1 MNDDEA
7 RWALERRAGDLQWN
21 GCGLSE
27 LARDHGTPLY
37 VVNAERLDR
46 AYEAIRGPFEA
57 EGLNTRLF
65 FSFKTNPVPAVL
77 RRIRALGCGAEV
89 ISPFEY
95 WLTSRLGL
103 RGDDV
108 VVNGTCKSP
117 DLLRQAILDDVALL
131 NVESLDELRLVRA
144 IAVEAGRR
152 VRIGLR
158 INPCLRTTPFD
169 FTLSTGSRASHMGF
183 RKGERDW
190 DEALRLVR
198 EEPILDVQGLHF
210 HIGSGVRSARPY
222 IAATRTALTMW
233 TDLLEAGLHPTILD
247 IGGGFAASALKEFTL
262 LEAIR
267 FFGWR
272 RPPEPLRDAV
282 HADLL
287 RGVARGCATVLL
299 SYARERGVAVPVVFL
314 EPGRSLVASSQLLLL
329 KIAALRSRPG
339 RIPVAVCDAGAMSL
353 SPLLLSER
361 HVVLPV
367 NREPGGTTSYYDI
380 VGNLP
385 TPLDIVSLRQKL
397 PTLSEGDLIAV
408 MDVGAYFTA
417 LGNTFGGPRLP
428 IVMID
433 RGVAEL
439 VRERETFQVMV
450 VRDLDM
456 RDDRP
461 ARPGA

>member
-1 MNDDEA
+1 
-7 RWALERRAGDLQWN
+7 
-21 GCGLSE
+21 
-27 LARDHGTPLY
+27 
-37 VVNAERLDR
+37 
-46 AYEAIRGPFEA
+46 
-57 EGLNTRLF
+57 
-65 FSFKTNPVPAVL
+65 
-77 RRIRALGCGAEV
+77 
-89 ISPFEY
+89 
-95 WLTSRLGL
+95 
-103 RGDDV
+103 
-108 VVNGTCKSP
+108 
-117 DLLRQAILDDVALL
+117 
-131 NVESLDELRLVRA
+131 
-144 IAVEAGRR
+144 
-152 VRIGLR
+152 
-158 INPCLRTTPFD
+158 
-169 FTLSTGSRASHMGF
+169 MGF

-233 TDLLEAGLHPTILD
+233 TDLLDAGLHPTILD
-247 IGGGFAASALKEFTL
+247 IGGGFAASTLREFTL

-272 RPPEPLRDAV
+272 RPPEPSHDAR

-287 RGVARGCATVLL
+287 RGVARGCATALL
-299 SYARERGVAVPVVFL
+299 SYARDHGVRVPVVFL

-329 KIAALRSRPG
+329 KIAAVRSRPG
-339 RIPVAVCDAGAMSL
+339 RIPVAICDAGAMSL

-367 NREPGGTTSYYDI
+367 NRSPGGATTYYDI

-397 PTLSEGDLIAV
+397 PTLSEGDVIAV

-433 RGVAEL
+433 RGVADL
-439 VRERETFQVMV
+439 VRERESFQGMVM
-450 VRDLDM
+450 RDLDM
-456 RDDRP
+456 QDDRS
-461 ARPGA
+461 ARGTT